1 MIRTVGTLFAVAVPA
16 LFALIPVVMYLQKAG
31 Y

>member
-1 MIRTVGTLFAVAVPA
+1 VGTIFAVLVPA
-16 LFALIPVVMYLQKAG
+16 LFALIPVVMYLQSAG